1 MNDRPRIEKL
11 RRDHHVDLFDCGQ
24 EALNRFLVR
33 YAFQNQQAE
42 ASQTYVALVGDEIV
56 GFYTLV
62 VAQVEYDDAPQRLG
76 KGLAKHPIPLMLLAR
91 LAVAT
96 SWQGKG
102 LGSGLLK
109 DAMLRT
115 LQAADIAGIRA
126 IAVHAKDDDARAFY
140 ERFGFVAAPTDPYH
154 LFVLLKDVRAILKQ
168 RYHWA
173 NQTVE
178 IPWTARSRVTS
189 EPGSRRSTGDH
200 LSRRGRRYTGRV
212 RTAVAED
219 VPVSDRRPLE
229 GVYHNSYRNLVF
241 GLIHSPVNC

>member
-11 RRDHHVDLFDCGQ
+11 RRDHHVDRFDCGQ

-42 ASQTYVALVGDEIV
+42 ASQTYVALVGDEVV

-102 LGSGLLK
+102 LGAGLLK

-126 IAVHAKDDDARAFY
+126 FAVHAKDDAAKAFY
-140 ERFGFVAAPTDPYH
+140 EHLDFLPSPSDPYH
-154 LFVLLKDVRAILKQ
+154 LFRLRKDTRAAL
-168 RYHWA
+168 
-173 NQTVE
+173 
-178 IPWTARSRVTS
+178 RS
-189 EPGSRRSTGDH
+189 G
-200 LSRRGRRYTGRV
+200 
-212 RTAVAED
+212 
-219 VPVSDRRPLE
+219 
-229 GVYHNSYRNLVF
+229 
-241 GLIHSPVNC
+241 